1 MWGNVWGLCQRIMT
15 ELDLARGVGS
25 KSRLTGPDNQGLP

>member
-15 ELDLARGVGS
+15 ELDLARGVGRVECGAREM
-25 KSRLTGPDNQGLP
+25 RLS